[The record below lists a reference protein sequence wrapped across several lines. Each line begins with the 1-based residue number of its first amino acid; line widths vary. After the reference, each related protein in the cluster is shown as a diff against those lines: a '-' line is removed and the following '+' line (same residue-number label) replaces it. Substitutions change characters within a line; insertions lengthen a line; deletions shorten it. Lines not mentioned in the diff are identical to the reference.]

1 MYPVSNYMSQVDE
14 AFQIGDSPD
23 FINQE
28 RKDQFSKRT
37 HVLGRHPALPDDED
51 SDDANYG
58 EKMASPMYVNAI
70 KKLSKYTGRRMTSV
84 DGIVHAMI
92 VAVHTALGIE
102 ASHKEELE
110 AMAVQ
115 LVLDLPEYSG
125 VKSAEENGDLEFD
138 VELTSSTPGNL
149 SLSKDAPDEN
159 EEDQLVNAIN
169 NIDAERSKRIMV
181 NAMISGSAES
191 ASYAF
196 ELYNSELSK
205 IDPRLPTLYGVIMA
219 CTDLGYWI
227 MPDSAVDAVVRTG
240 ATAADGGESS
250 ISDNEGT
257 PVIHAKGL
265 LFPILVHEIV
275 KSLVEYLSYSGLPGN
290 AEIRKRT
297 LSRTDNV
304 DYETVGLMMG
314 PEILNKIKS
323 NLDDKKKFAEMY
335 SALVQLEP
343 DEFNDTVKLLLKG
356 GDRARRKVNEL
367 ISSLKGE
374 SMNVSKLVSDVLCGN
389 KSSRDLIEA
398 YIQDAGTETAP
409 APVKPKVSP
418 KTGDNPKQDPT
429 ENPSR
434 NPWHKRR
441 IDPNAAPRPKA

>member
-1 MYPVSNYMSQVDE
+1 MDE

-23 FINQE
+23 FINPE

-84 DGIVHAMI
+84 DGITKAMI
-92 VAVHTALGIE
+92 IAIHTALGIE

-125 VKSAEENGDLEFD
+125 VRLAEENGDLEFD
-138 VELTSSTPGNL
+138 VELTSDMPANL
-149 SLSKDAPDEN
+149 SLSKDAPEEN

-169 NIDAERSKRIMV
+169 NVDGERSKRIMV

-205 IDPRLPTLYGVIMA
+205 IDPRLPELYGVIMA

-227 MPDSAVDAVVRTG
+227 MPDSAVNAVVTTG
-240 ATAADGGESS
+240 MSNGGESS

-257 PVIHAKGL
+257 PVIYARGL

-297 LSRTDNV
+297 LNHTDNV

-356 GDRARRKVNEL
+356 GDRAKRKVNEL

-374 SMNVSKLVSDVLCGN
+374 SMNVSRLVSDVLCGN
-389 KSSRDLIEA
+389 KPSRDLIEA

-409 APVKPKVSP
+409 SPVKPKVSP
-418 KTGDNPKQDPT
+418 KTGDNPKQDPEKT

-441 IDPNAAPRPKA
+441 IDPNSAPRPKA